1 MSATEY
7 RLAGPLDSR
16 FEGVKLRL
24 LAYRPRDWKGTE
36 VKAVVQ
42 VIGDEVIGEDPLA
55 EEWMPLTRFESYV
68 FDAISD
74 GWRLM

>member
-1 MSATEY
+1 MIEY

-16 FEGVKLRL
+16 FGGVKLRL
-24 LAYRPRDWKGTE
+24 LAYKPRDYPGEE
-36 VKAVVQ
+36 VKALVQ
-42 VIGDEVIGEDPLA
+42 VISDEVVAEDALA
-55 EEWMPLTRFESYV
+55 VEWMPLARFESYV

>member
-1 MSATEY
+1 MVEY

-24 LAYRPRDWKGTE
+24 LAYRPKSFPGDE

-42 VIGDEVIGEDPLA
+42 VVDDEVVAEDALA
-55 EEWMPLTRFESYV
+55 VEWMPLARFESYV